1 MSRQALSQP
10 SPRGRRS
17 KKTPTEVCATEKMS
31 TAVNIPP
38 QFEVIDRPLDTQMTI
53 SMGPQHPSTH
63 GVLRLE
69 LVLDGEMVVR
79 AIPDIGYLH
88 TGMEK
93 LFEYKKYQQ
102 GIVITDRMDYLNP
115 LGNNLAYVMAVEKL
129 LQIEIPERAQTI
141 RVLMC
146 ELQRIASHLVWLGTH
161 ALDLGA
167 MTVFF
172 YTFRE
177 REKILNLIEAASG
190 GRLTPSYFRIGGLMM
205 DLPSGFE
212 RRVKQFL
219 DGFPKA
225 LDDFKK
231 LITGNRIFQKRTQ
244 GVGFISGEDAI
255 DWGLSGPS
263 LRGSGVALD
272 IRRAN
277 PYTGYEK
284 YDFEIVTE
292 PDGDVWARYLVRM
305 REMKESQ
312 KIVTQALSRLKPG
325 PVKADAPKVVL
336 PGSRGDED
344 AHGCSDSSLPD
355 RGRRIRCAGWRSLPA
370 DRRFEGRTRRL
381 HKVHRRTKAGAG
393 AFSRA
398 EFCES
403 VGAAAHVA
411 RRDDR
416 RHRRDYRIAGY
427 CAGRNRQMICH
438 RDTEKMATDKHGLA
452 QIRNPEIGVYLCSSV
467 ADSRV
472 IGISVAILKG

>member
-1 MSRQALSQP
+1 MS
-10 SPRGRRS
+10 
-17 KKTPTEVCATEKMS
+17 VS
-31 TAVNIPP
+31 TTNLPP
-38 QFEVIDRPLDTQMTI
+38 QFEIVDQPLDTQMTI

-79 AIPDIGYLH
+79 CTPDIGYLH

-93 LFEYKKYQQ
+93 LFEYRKYQQ

-129 LQIEIPERAQTI
+129 LQIEIPERAQI
-141 RVLMC
+141 VRVLTC

-161 ALDLGA
+161 ALDIGA

-172 YTFRE
+172 YCFRE

-205 DLPSGFE
+205 DLPAGFE

-219 DGFPKA
+219 EEFPKA
-225 LDDFKK
+225 LAEFHK
-231 LITGNRIFQKRTQ
+231 LLSGNRIFQKRTQ
-244 GVGFISGEDAI
+244 NVGYISAADAI

-277 PYTGYEK
+277 PYTGYET

-292 PDGDVWARYLVRM
+292 TGGDVWARYLVRM
-305 REMKESQ
+305 REMSESH
-312 KIVTQALSRLKPG
+312 KIVQQALSRLRPG

-336 PGSRGDED
+336 PDREAMKRHMD
-344 AHGCSDSSLPD
+344 ALIHHFLIVAEGFDVP
-355 RGRRIRCAGWRSLPA
+355 AGEVYQPIEASKGEL
-370 DRRFEGRTRRL
+370 
-381 HKVHRRTKAGAG
+381 
-393 AFSRA
+393 
-398 EFCES
+398 
-403 VGAAAHVA
+403 
-411 RRDDR
+411 
-416 RHRRDYRIAGY
+416 
-427 CAGRNRQMICH
+427 
-438 RDTEKMATDKHGLA
+438 
-452 QIRNPEIGVYLCSSV
+452 GVYIKSTGGPKPARVHFRGPSFVNLSALAHMARGAMV
-467 ADSRV
+467 AD
-472 IGISVAILKG
+472 IVAIIGSLDIVLGEIDR